1 VRNTKERGTKESEE
15 QKLRKNRRV
24 FEETLSV
31 NQCNLHLTVNMS
43 EIAVNAGESVTS
55 QVIEDMPNVN
65 LDKMAKLSALK
76 TETGDS
82 PTEQVEVTNGESE
95 VHLNGTTQNGDKTGE
110 PTKVTSSGD
119 ASNPTVSEPSAEST
133 LEAPVEASGTGTGT
147 ESSNLIDEAKPEE
160 QSNSEPTTTTS
171 EDQNPQQSNE
181 DGKTETPCDTT
192 ESTSETQSPE
202 TVPRS
207 SESAESPA
215 KDITAEGQ
223 TEGDEVTIKKKM
235 EELKVDSESKKDS
248 SPAKK
253 SCSPF

>member
-1 VRNTKERGTKESEE
+1 
-15 QKLRKNRRV
+15 
-24 FEETLSV
+24 
-31 NQCNLHLTVNMS
+31 MS

-65 LDKMAKLSALK
+65 VDKMAKLSALN

-82 PTEQVEVTNGESE
+82 PAVQVEVTNGESV
-95 VHLNGTTQNGDKTGE
+95 VHHNGTTQNGDKTEE
-110 PTKVTSSGD
+110 PTEVKSSGD
-119 ASNPTVSEPSAEST
+119 ASNPTVSEPSTEST
-133 LEAPVEASGTGTGT
+133 EEASVEASGTGTDT
-147 ESSNLIDEAKPEE
+147 ESSNLADEAKPGE
-160 QSNSEPTTTTS
+160 QSKNEPTTTTS
-171 EDQNPQQSNE
+171 EDQTPEQSNE

-223 TEGDEVTIKKKM
+223 TEGDEVTIKKRM